1 MEPLDGLGP
10 LSELV
15 RLKLQKGASG
25 TARKDSATAAV
36 QHAKAQHVALA
47 ELERQLRHKLKELGP
62 GAARSA
68 SARRSI
74 IASLLICELG
84 ERLHNESRFNALV
97 RSVQKNIDEDEK
109 LRTRFDAL
117 IEQLSR

>member
-1 MEPLDGLGP
+1 MEPLDGLSS

-15 RLKLQKGASG
+15 RLKLQKGTS
-25 TARKDSATAAV
+25 TATRKDGATTATPNP
-36 QHAKAQHVALA
+36 KAQHLALA
-47 ELERQLRHKLKELGP
+47 ELERQLRLKLKELGP
-62 GAARSA
+62 GAARGA

-74 IASLLICELG
+74 IASLLICELDA
-84 ERLHNESRFNALV
+84 RLHNESRFNALV
-97 RSVQKNIDEDEK
+97 RSIQKSIDEDER

>member
-1 MEPLDGLGP
+1 MEPLDGLGS

-15 RLKLQKGASG
+15 RLKLQKGPSG
-25 TARKDSATAAV
+25 AARKDNAAADV
-36 QHAKAQHVALA
+36 HHTKAQHVALA
-47 ELERQLRHKLKELGP
+47 ELERQLRLKLKELGL

-97 RSVQKNIDEDEK
+97 RNIQKNIDEDET
-109 LRTRFDAL
+109 LRTRFDTL

>member
-1 MEPLDGLGP
+1 MEPLDGLGS

-15 RLKLQKGASG
+15 RLKLQKGTSG
-25 TARKDSATAAV
+25 VARKDSATAAV